1 MLFNQQQVQFQKKGQ
16 IYIKYS
22 YCLTEMPQFRG
33 YSNTMINKTG
43 WEEELLFLSRFS
55 TGSQHLHTR
64 NEKCSPRN
72 TIKTSV
78 ICPKATDRRDMGK
91 EQKRFYYIG
100 SCFYHC
106 SGKLTVISVTFSKE
120 NSPYL
125 GSLGISATQSYGIFL
140 NGLQNLGCG

>member
-1 MLFNQQQVQFQKKGQ
+1 
-16 IYIKYS
+16 
-22 YCLTEMPQFRG
+22 MPEFRG
-33 YSNTMINKTG
+33 HSNTMINKTG
-43 WEEELLFLSRFS
+43 WEEELLPFPSSFS
-55 TGSQHLHTR
+55 IGSQHLHTR
-64 NEKCSPRN
+64 NEKYTPRN

-100 SCFYHC
+100 SCCYHC
-106 SGKLTVISVTFSKE
+106 SGKLSVISVTFSKE

-140 NGLQNLGCG
+140 KGLQNLGFG